1 MDVEERDTIAK
12 REFFQTIF
20 KQLESMLEDSDF
32 LLSDDSFTAID
43 IAYYN
48 KIKTVQALTLC
59 QIDEEQFENL
69 ADWFTRMSEVDEIED
84 SDERLYEIIEKY
96 ELE

>member
-1 MDVEERDTIAK
+1 
-12 REFFQTIF
+12 
-20 KQLESMLEDSDF
+20 MLEDSDF

-59 QIDEEQFENL
+59 
-69 ADWFTRMSEVDEIED
+69 
-84 SDERLYEIIEKY
+84 
-96 ELE
+96 